1 MIRLEIPA
9 GQEGNALLV
18 CVTQM
23 LPGVKT
29 GDAKRLLKKGDIK
42 VNGVRVK
49 KDAPVS
55 GGDVLEVYLPEK
67 ITPYPKLEIAYEDAN
82 ILVINKQPGISVV
95 EDKDDGKPTL
105 LSLVVK
111 YMIEKNVYI
120 KETGDVPFACHRL
133 DHNTGGLIIFSK
145 NAEYFDLITQA
156 IAQRRIA
163 KFYKTIVVGKPLK
176 DSDELHGFLIKD
188 ARAARVRITG
198 RRTRAA
204 LPVVTRYKMLKSN
217 GELSLLEVQ
226 LVTGRTHQI
235 RAHLASIGNPVLG
248 DDKYG
253 NRRANKSYGVRYQ
266 ALWATRLTFF
276 TGQNNPLGYLDGKTI
291 ETDQIHFPYV
301 EL

>member
-1 MIRLEIPA
+1 MIRLDIPA
-9 GQEGNALLV
+9 GQDGNGLIT
-18 CVTQM
+18 CITQM

-29 GDAKRLLKKGDIK
+29 GDAKKLLKKGDVK
-42 VNGVRVK
+42 VNGTRIK
-49 KDAPVS
+49 KDMPVS
-55 GGDVLEVYLPEK
+55 GGDILEIYLPEK

-82 ILVINKQPGISVV
+82 ILIVNKQPGISVV

-105 LSLVVK
+105 LSLVIK
-111 YMIEKNVYI
+111 YMVEKNIYI

-133 DHNTGGLIIFSK
+133 DHNTGGLTIFSK

-156 IAQRRIA
+156 LAQRRIA
-163 KFYKTIVVGKPLK
+163 KFYRTIVVGKPSK

-198 RRTRAA
+198 GKSKAA
-204 LPVVTRYKMLKSN
+204 LPIVTRYRVLKSN
-217 GELSLLEVQ
+217 GEVSLLEVQ
-226 LVTGRTHQI
+226 LVTGRTHQV

-253 NRRANKSYGVRYQ
+253 NRKANKRYGVRYQ
-266 ALWATRLTFF
+266 ALWATRIEFF
-276 TGQNNPLGYLDGKTI
+276 TGQNNLLSYLDGKVI

-301 EL
+301 EF